1 MIKIGDRI
9 KFVGASSTIPFGHS
23 GVVTKVWPTEFPRGH
38 ILTVTF
44 DPTGDEVFDECL
56 DGWTI
61 FPGEYV

>member
-1 MIKIGDRI
+1 MIQIGDQI
-9 KFVGASSTIPFGHS
+9 KFVGGDSAIPFGQS

-44 DPTGDEVFDECL
+44 EPTGDDAFDECL
-56 DGWTI
+56 EGWTI